1 MQTYR
6 GFAPTG
12 FDARGLALPER
23 QDWLVVP
30 CGRNRDS
37 EALTRANF
45 DAALEILGGES
56 ESVEVHRFGHWACGW
71 FEIILVD
78 PSRESEVADIE
89 AALESYPVLSDDKHS
104 AYESEEYEETWRTW
118 GERECAR
125 TIARVFELSVE
136 ALDVLQDGGEAL
148 RAFHD
153 KHGGHTY
160 PDMCFSYIE
169 HRERPNRDDVA
180 KLLRAMRR
188 ARAK

>member
-6 GFAPTG
+6 DFAPTG
-12 FDARGLALPER
+12 FDARGLALPDN

-37 EALTRANF
+37 EALERANF

-56 ESVEVHRFGHWACGW
+56 ETVEVHRFGHWACGW
-71 FEIILVD
+71 LEIIIVD
-78 PSRESEVADIE
+78 PSRESEVRDIE
-89 AALESYPVLSDDKHS
+89 AALASYPVLSDDKHS
-104 AYESEEYEETWRTW
+104 EYESEEYEEDWRGY

-125 TIARVFELSVE
+125 TIARVFGLSVE

-153 KHGGHTY
+153 EHGGHAY
-160 PDMCFSYIE
+160 PDMCFSYVE
-169 HRERPNRDDVA
+169 HGDRPNRDDVA